1 MDKSAAILIVDDYLL
16 IRTSVRGV
24 LAELGFFN
32 VHQADNGKAA
42 QELMRKQPIDV
53 VIGDWNMPVMSGL
66 DLLKWMRRDDR
77 YSKIPFMMLTAEN
90 NPGSVRTA
98 LQAGVNAY
106 MIKPFTVHSFSTKF
120 LTMTGPVAD
129 APQPSATIDDV
140 NELARVSRTQLVKPG
155 LVSAK
160 AVVPAAAPTQAPA
173 EPPSLP
179 VPAANDV
186 IGLDRPLAEKL
197 KKCTVLVVDD
207 VPNNIEVIAGTLKD
221 DYAIKVAITGR
232 KAIEIAQAFQI
243 DLILLDIMMPNMDG
257 FEVCRQLKADPATAD
272 IPIIFLTARDGVD
285 DVVAGLRLGAVDY
298 VAKPADPTILKA
310 RLSAHLTLSMVM
322 QDLKRQNELLIENA
336 HLREDVERMT
346 QHDLK
351 NPIAVALHGTQSLKD
366 TDLSDAQRESVELI
380 ETAATDALSLINRTL
395 DVYRMETGEY
405 QPTLVPFDLGELLAK
420 CAQQTAAT
428 FKAKGI
434 RFAFPNGRESDALGE
449 PILCYSMFTNLM
461 KNAAEASPV
470 DGVVLVDIAPG
481 YGCVHVVVDN
491 AGEVPES
498 MRARFFDKYSSAEKD
513 GGTGLGTYSV
523 RLMAEVQ
530 GGDVTME
537 SALGHTRLTVTLP
550 HV

>member
-1 MDKSAAILIVDDYLL
+1 MDKSASILIVDDYLL
-16 IRTSVRGV
+16 IRTSVRSV

-32 VHQADNGKAA
+32 VYQADNGKTA
-42 QELMRKQPIDV
+42 QDLMRKQPIDV
-53 VIGDWNMPVMSGL
+53 VIGDWNMPVMSGIE
-66 DLLKWMRRDDR
+66 LLKWMRQDER
-77 YSKIPFMMLTAEN
+77 YSKVPFMMLTAEN

-98 LQAGVNAY
+98 LQSGVNAY

-120 LTMTGPVAD
+120 LSMTGPLKD
-129 APQPSATIDDV
+129 APVPSATIDDV
-140 NELARVSRTQLVKPG
+140 DEVARLSRAQVVKPG
-155 LVSAK
+155 
-160 AVVPAAAPTQAPA
+160 VVAPAAPAAAEPAPAAAP
-173 EPPSLP
+173 
-179 VPAANDV
+179 AATDV
-186 IGLDRPLAEKL
+186 IGLDQPIEEKL

-221 DYAIKVAITGR
+221 DYSIKVAISGR
-232 KAIEIAQAFQI
+232 KAIEIAQAFHI

-257 FEVCRQLKADPATAD
+257 FETCRLLKADPATAD
-272 IPIIFLTARDGVD
+272 IPVIFLTARDSVD

-322 QDLKRQNELLIENA
+322 KDLKRQNELLVENA

-351 NPIAVALHGTQSLKD
+351 NPIAVALQGTQALKD
-366 TDLSDAQRESVELI
+366 SKLSDKQREHVEMI

-395 DVYRMETGEY
+395 DVYKMETGEY
-405 QPTLVPFDLGELLAK
+405 QPTLVPFDLGEVLVK
-420 CAQQTAAT
+420 CAQQTEAT
-428 FKAKGI
+428 FRSKNI
-434 RFAFPNGRESDALGE
+434 RFEFPNGRASDGLGE

-461 KNAAEASPV
+461 KNAAEASPM
-470 DGVVLVDIAPG
+470 DGKVIVDIAPG
-481 YGCVHVVVDN
+481 YGCVHVVIDN
-491 AGEVPES
+491 LGEVPAS
-498 MRARFFDKYSSAEKD
+498 MRSRFFDKYSSAEKE

-537 SALGHTRLTVTLP
+537 SGDGHTRLTVTLP
-550 HV
+550 NA